1 MRDALAKLIPS
12 LATVATPK
20 PAPQTTRVEPTM
32 DDRSPTNTDPE
43 VIRMLL
49 EIQRRI
55 IRIETRQAKF
65 MQAQG
70 VDLGNHTR

>member
-1 MRDALAKLIPS
+1 MRDALAKL
-12 LATVATPK
+12 LPK
-20 PAPQTTRVEPTM
+20 PTPPQRVEPTLGNHQ
-32 DDRSPTNTDPE
+32 PTCTDPE

-55 IRIETRQAKF
+55 VRIETRQARF

-70 VDLGNHTR
+70 VDLGNCTR

>member
-1 MRDALAKLIPS
+1 MRDALAKLLPS
-12 LATVATPK
+12 LATTATPK
-20 PAPQTTRVEPTM
+20 PTPPQRVEPTLGHHQ
-32 DDRSPTNTDPE
+32 PTCTDPE

-55 IRIETRQAKF
+55 VRIETRQARF

-70 VDLGNHTR
+70 VDLGNCTR

>member
-20 PAPQTTRVEPTM
+20 PAPPQRVEPTLGHHQ
-32 DDRSPTNTDPE
+32 PTNTDPE

-55 IRIETRQAKF
+55 VRIETRQAKF

-70 VDLGNHTR
+70 VDLGNYTR

>member
-20 PAPQTTRVEPTM
+20 SAPPTTRVEPTM
-32 DDRSPTNTDPE
+32 DDHPPTNTDPE

-49 EIQRRI
+49 EIQRRV

-70 VDLGNHTR
+70 VDLGNYTR